1 MGETRLL
8 CRVFETPMSKYIYDT
23 NRNAIINVS
32 DNTYDFIKK
41 YKDVGF
47 EGIEELPDEVNMMM
61 QEGFL
66 SGNRVRNIEHSLTG
80 YIEDILDNKLQTITL
95 QVTQQCNLRCEYCA
109 YSGTYTN
116 RRHTDKTMD
125 FETAKKGIDFLIK
138 HSQNSKL
145 LNLSFYGG
153 EPLLE
158 FELIQKCIEY
168 IKVKAEGKK
177 ITYNITTNATMLN
190 ERHIEYFMANDVSLT
205 ISLDGPKEIHD
216 KNRKFAVS
224 SKGTFDVIVSKMKK
238 FREQFPEYY
247 QKINFN
253 CVLDPRNDM
262 SCVNEFWATDEL
274 LKDSFVNASFIS
286 TDNLDESKRK
296 ELSVQIYSCK
306 YEYEMFKMFL
316 SKLGRY
322 DKNKV
327 SKIAEASFDTIKNS
341 LFTMRNLANRLPEVF
356 HHGGVCVPG
365 TRKLFMD
372 IQGNL
377 FPCEKCSETSPV
389 MKIGNVEEGFYIKH
403 VEQLLNIGKLS
414 EERCKNCW
422 AIRLCNLCAV
432 AVDDGQQLSEKKK
445 RRACKEFMDAQL
457 EWFLYYCML
466 KEFGYDFDN
475 LKIISFQT
483 KGEEQ
488 NGL

>member
-1 MGETRLL
+1 MGENRLL
-8 CRVFETPMSKYIYDT
+8 CRIFETPMSKYVYDT
-23 NRNAIINVS
+23 NRNAIINIS
-32 DNTYDFIKK
+32 DNTYAFLKENNNKPLEDLN
-41 YKDVGF
+41 DV
-47 EGIEELPDEVNMMM
+47 PDEVRMMM

-66 SGNRVRNIEHSLTG
+66 SSNKVCKIEHSLTG
-80 YIEDILDNKLQTITL
+80 YLEDILDNKLQTITL

-116 RRHTDKTMD
+116 RRHSEKTMD
-125 FETAKKGIDFLIK
+125 FETAKKGIDFLVH

-158 FELIQKCIEY
+158 FDLIKKCIEY
-168 IKVKAEGKK
+168 IKAKAEGKK
-177 ITYNITTNATMLN
+177 ITYNITTNATLLN
-190 ERHIEYFMANDVSLT
+190 EEHIKYLAANNVALT
-205 ISLDGPKEIHD
+205 VSLDGPKEIHD
-216 KNRKFAVS
+216 RSRKFAGS
-224 SKGTFDVIVSKMKK
+224 GKGTFDIIVGKMKK

-247 QKINFN
+247 QNINFN
-253 CVLDPRNDM
+253 CVLDPRNDI

-296 ELSVQIYSCK
+296 ELLVQTYSCK
-306 YEYEMFKMFL
+306 FEYEMFKMFL

-322 DKNKV
+322 NKDKV
-327 SKIAEASFDTIKNS
+327 SKIAEANFETIKNS
-341 LFTMRNLANRLPEVF
+341 LFTMRNMANQLPEVF

-389 MKIGNVEEGFYIKH
+389 MKIGTVDEGFYIDN
-403 VEQLLNIGKLS
+403 VEKLLNIGKIS
-414 EERCKNCW
+414 EDRCKNCW

-445 RRACKEFMDAQL
+445 QRACREFMNAQL

-466 KEFGYDFDN
+466 KEYGYDFDD
-475 LKIISFQT
+475 LKIISFKT
-483 KGEEQ
+483 KGE
-488 NGL
+488 